1 MGIGVCIAL
10 MSVRHFS
17 PGAYEENENFD
28 YNDQIDR
35 EPGYDVLR
43 PPRGKQKLSSNERY
57 FNTYSPY

>member
-17 PGAYEENENFD
+17 PGAYEENETFD

-35 EPGYDVLR
+35 EPGYEVLR
-43 PPRGKQKLSSNERY
+43 SSRGKQERLL
-57 FNTYSPY
+57 